1 MELIVTDL
9 TRFKNKDILCMAAL
23 TFDGQQC
30 IRPMRNALPGY
41 LRYDECKR
49 FGVLPGTILT
59 GEFTPTENA
68 EAPHIEDH
76 YFSKMSVTR
85 MATASEFYNALSGS
99 ASTTFDSGFGLSIK
113 EKVVT
118 EKPNKSIF
126 TLKIPC
132 TNFKIVRDK
141 FNPEKIKAHITD
153 TSGKELSFL
162 SVTDLGLADF
172 IGNPN
177 DSRMSVDEFNEFTRS
192 QDELFL
198 RIGLSRSY
206 SSENGKSGYWIQVN
220 GVYTFPNY
228 TQIIRTY

>member
-23 TFDGQQC
+23 TFDGQRC
-30 IRPMRNALPGY
+30 IRPMRNSLPGY
-41 LRYDECKR
+41 LRYDECKK
-49 FGVLPGTILT
+49 FGVLPGTVLI
-59 GEFTPTENA
+59 GEFAPTANA

-76 YFSKMSVTR
+76 HFSNMSVVR

-99 ASTTFDSGFGLSIK
+99 ASTTFDAGFGLSIK

-118 EKPNKSIF
+118 GKPKKSIF

-132 TNFKIVRDK
+132 ANFKIVRDK
-141 FNPEKIKAHITD
+141 FDSEKIKAHVVD

-162 SVTDLGLADF
+162 SVTDLGLVDY
-172 IGNPN
+172 IGNPK
-177 DSRMSVDEFNEFTRS
+177 DSRMTVEEFNQFTRN

-198 RIGLSRSY
+198 RVGLSRLF
-206 SSENGKSGYWIQVN
+206 SSENGKSGYWIQIN

-228 TQIIRTY
+228 TQIIRAY